1 MENEV
6 DLVKKKELNQ
16 SLKTR
21 EKYAIFGEGQETIL
35 IECLLRL
42 PVAMYLVDSDHKV
55 LFSNENLSALI
66 DYSLEEI
73 IGTPITGF
81 RAAPV
86 MPGPHRDGADEP
98 SRDRLSCAAQY
109 RTRAG
114 REISVQEHWIEVTA
128 IDDISLYACAV
139 FVRDGDRN
147 GANDVDSSVDPLTHL
162 PNRRLLLDRIDMA
175 IRHATRHRAEVAV
188 LFIDMD
194 RFKDTNDTYGHRAGD
209 QVLCEAAAR
218 IRHCIRDSDTLG
230 RVGGDEFAVVLS
242 ESGPLADVARVAD
255 RMLGAFIRPIDLF
268 DGQTVYAG
276 CSIGIACWP
285 KDGTDAETLLHH
297 ADMAL
302 YVAKRKGRNSRIFFD
317 DSMRRAAQD
326 RIKLEIH
333 LRQAVANS
341 AFEILY
347 QPVYE
352 HDAGISS
359 IEALVRLRGPDGDL
373 IEPARFLGV
382 AEDIGLGPAIGR
394 LVLNRACAQ
403 AVAWRSQ
410 GADTLSV
417 SVNVSGRQ
425 IEADGFVDSIDKALK
440 TSGLPASA
448 LTLEVHESIIMSD
461 SSAVEDALRRVTA
474 WGVTVAIDEFGA
486 GYSSL
491 KRMMELPLKV
501 LKINRAFI
509 QDMVLEGPGSTL
521 VGLVADLADRMGLL
535 VVAEGVETEL
545 QSSMLTGIACTRHQ
559 GFLYARPAAA
569 EEVTRLLFQGQKPQ

>member
-1 MENEV
+1 MKNE
-6 DLVKKKELNQ
+6 DNLVERQEINQ
-16 SLKTR
+16 YMKTHG
-21 EKYAIFGEGQETIL
+21 KYEIFSGGQEIIL
-35 IECLLRL
+35 IECLLRV
-42 PVAMYLVDSDHKV
+42 PVAMYLIDSEKRV
-55 LFSNENLSALI
+55 LFSNENLCKLI
-66 DYSLEEI
+66 DHSLEDI

-81 RAAPV
+81 RTAPV
-86 MPGPHRDGADEP
+86 MPGAHRDDASE
-98 SRDRLSCAAQY
+98 SSSDRLTCTAQY

-114 REISVQEHWIEVTA
+114 REISVNEHWVEIA
-128 IDDISLYACAV
+128 ILDNKNVYACTVLA
-139 FVRDGDRN
+139 RESDRN
-147 GANDVDSSVDPLTHL
+147 CADNVGASVDSLTHL
-162 PNRRLLLDRIDMA
+162 PNRRLLLDRVDMA
-175 IRHATRHRAEVAV
+175 IRHATRHRTEVAV

-242 ESGPLADVARVAD
+242 ESGPVPDVARVAD
-255 RMLGAFIRPIDLF
+255 RMLGAFVRPIDLV

-285 KDGTDAETLLHH
+285 KDATDAETLLHH

-302 YVAKRKGRNSRIFFD
+302 YVAKRKGRNTHVFFD
-317 DSMRRAAQD
+317 DGMRRAAQD

-333 LRQAVANS
+333 LRQAVANG

-352 HDAGISS
+352 RDAGISS

-373 IEPARFLGV
+373 IEPARFLGI

-394 LVLNRACAQ
+394 FVLNRACAQ
-403 AVAWRSQ
+403 AAAWRCQ

-425 IEADGFVDSIDKALK
+425 IEADGFVDSVDNALK

-461 SSAVEDALRRVTA
+461 SSTVEEALRRVTA
-474 WGVTVAIDEFGA
+474 WGVTVAIDDFGA

-559 GFLYARPAAA
+559 GFLYARPASAD
-569 EEVTRLLFQGQKPQ
+569 EVTRLLFPGDSPR